1 MHLVTKWQI
10 YKYAI
15 GRVLVGISAGSS
27 GSCVGIYV
35 SEIATTETRGALG
48 CLYELF
54 LNTGILL
61 TQVAGLYMSYV
72 PVWRYLWAIPS
83 ILTAI
88 QIVCLYFFCEESPR
102 YLVSV
107 GQSELAKAA
116 LYRLR
121 GRDSE
126 VEWSELE
133 TSILTHSSNA
143 AAFSLK
149 DLLFKDE
156 KIRNMTLVVCV
167 IQMYNQIGG
176 VGPMSIYSVGF
187 LTTVFQGNTMTA
199 TTVTLA
205 SSAGAVVATFIA
217 VIYMH
222 RIGRKGF
229 MLIST
234 MGMTISSMFLVIGSA
249 SPNAVDLAPLSI
261 TACKR
266 LHL

>member
-54 LNTGILL
+54 LNMGILL

-88 QIVCLYFFCEESPR
+88 QIVCLYFFCVELPR

-107 GQSELAKAA
+107 GKSELAKAA

-133 TSILTHSSNA
+133 SSILTHSSNV
-143 AAFSLK
+143 AAFSIK

-234 MGMTISSMFLVIGSA
+234 MGMAISSMFLVIGSA